1 MHVNSPPKAWINTIS
16 FVSTAQSWLLVFGG
30 VDHPAHEQH
39 AVCVFMVNEEEERFV
54 DSEGPG

>member
-1 MHVNSPPKAWINTIS
+1 MSC
-16 FVSTAQSWLLVFGG
+16 VSTAQSWLLVFGG

-39 AVCVFMVNEEEERFV
+39 AVCVFMVNEEEEWFV